1 MKNAKKS
8 IILESSRKRVYGLFK
23 TLIVTYWFYFWF
35 VNVLLSF
42 GVV

>member
-8 IILESSRKRVYGLFK
+8 IILESSWKRVHGLFK
-23 TLIVTYWFYFWF
+23 TLIVTYLFYFWF
-35 VNVLLSF
+35 VNVLLTF